1 MIFNIKRAKIIKKTQ
16 REGINEEFGI
26 NVYTLL
32 YMKQVNS
39 NFLLYSTGNC
49 IQYLVISFSGKE
61 YEEEYMYV

>member
-1 MIFNIKRAKIIKKTQ
+1 MKKTQ

-39 NFLLYSTGNC
+39 NFLLYSTGNY

>member
-1 MIFNIKRAKIIKKTQ
+1 MKKTQ

-39 NFLLYSTGNC
+39 NFLLHSTGNY